1 MKIQEIEFSRLIP
14 ADYNPRVALTPDMPE
29 FERLKNSIETFGN
42 VEPIVWNERTGH
54 IVGGHQRLAV
64 LQHLGYTSAEVSV
77 VDLDE
82 KEEKLLNV
90 ALNKIKGQW
99 DYSRLEEIFQ
109 EYELEEAKVT
119 GFTGQE
125 IALILAKNDD
135 VEDPAAWQ
143 DDEEDEEDE
152 LNVPEGTN
160 VVFMDD
166 DIKQVVMEDL
176 GLVPLDTLEKFERM
190 CKLGFSTAQKNR
202 TICFGLYPVAN
213 AYFMRGGYKKA
224 AICVGTLIG
233 MVATP
238 GITFCEELQTKE
250 DYELCCRIIRK
261 YGACI
266 RLDRFACD
274 ALHYSKGGCE
284 DAWKDKSG
292 VIRVAE
298 LLVAKYPDILKLNP
312 KRPGEVLMVKRGK
325 R

>member
-1 MKIQEIEFSRLIP
+1 
-14 ADYNPRVALTPDMPE
+14 MPE

-135 VEDPAAWQ
+135 VEDPAAWH

-152 LNVPEGTN
+152 DPDFLGASWVVTLTFRSSRDAQRCIDRMGYDAIRMEERRMDFYEGLASYKRPEASRTLDYLDSLGFPKERRILSVQTEEDRDAYTRSGLNERVGTFLYREASTAAGNRNTILLNVPEGTN

-176 GLVPLDTLEKFERM
+176 GLAPRDTLETFERM
-190 CKLGFSTAQKNR
+190 RKLG
-202 TICFGLYPVAN
+202 
-213 AYFMRGGYKKA
+213 
-224 AICVGTLIG
+224 
-233 MVATP
+233 
-238 GITFCEELQTKE
+238 
-250 DYELCCRIIRK
+250 
-261 YGACI
+261 
-266 RLDRFACD
+266 
-274 ALHYSKGGCE
+274 
-284 DAWKDKSG
+284 
-292 VIRVAE
+292 
-298 LLVAKYPDILKLNP
+298 
-312 KRPGEVLMVKRGK
+312 
-325 R
+325 

>member
-1 MKIQEIEFSRLIP
+1 MDFYVGIASYKRPEASRTL
-14 ADYNPRVALTPDMPE
+14 DYLDSLGFPK
-29 FERLKNSIETFGN
+29 ERRILSVQTEEDRDAYTRSGL
-42 VEPIVWNERTGH
+42 NER
-54 IVGGHQRLAV
+54 VGTFLYR
-64 LQHLGYTSAEVSV
+64 
-77 VDLDE
+77 
-82 KEEKLLNV
+82 
-90 ALNKIKGQW
+90 
-99 DYSRLEEIFQ
+99 
-109 EYELEEAKVT
+109 EAST
-119 GFTGQE
+119 AAGNRNT
-125 IALILAKNDD
+125 IL
-135 VEDPAAWQ
+135 
-143 DDEEDEEDE
+143 

-190 CKLGFSTAQKNR
+190 CKLGFATAQKNR

-224 AICVGTLIG
+224 AICVGALIG

-274 ALHYSKGGCE
+274 ALRYSKGGCE

-292 VIRVAE
+292 AIRVAE